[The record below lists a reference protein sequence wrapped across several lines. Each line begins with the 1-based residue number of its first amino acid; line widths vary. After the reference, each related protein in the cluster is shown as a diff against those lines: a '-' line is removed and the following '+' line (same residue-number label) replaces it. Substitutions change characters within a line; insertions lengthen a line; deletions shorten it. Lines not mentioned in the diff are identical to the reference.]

1 MNREARIFSA
11 LTSALTPSTLEIE
24 NESHMH
30 SGPASET
37 HYKVLIVSALF
48 EGKSRI
54 DRQRL
59 VNDALKTEFNQ
70 GLHALTQKALTPAEF
85 EVQKEALN
93 FISPECRGGSK
104 RLPKS

>member
-1 MNREARIFSA
+1 MNREARIFES
-11 LTSALTPSTLEIE
+11 LTSALSPSILEIE

-30 SGPASET
+30 SGPGSET
-37 HYKVLIVSALF
+37 HYKVLIVSSLF

-54 DRQRL
+54 DRQRS
-59 VNDALKTEFNQ
+59 VNDVLKTEFNN

-85 EVQKEALN
+85 DLQKDALN

-104 RLPKS
+104 RLPKQ

>member
-1 MNREARIFSA
+1 VNREARIFESLTKA
-11 LTSALTPSTLEIE
+11 LVPTVLEIE

-30 SGPASET
+30 SGPASES
-37 HYKVLIVSALF
+37 HYKVLIVSPLF

-54 DRQRL
+54 DRQRD
-59 VNDALKTEFNQ
+59 VNDALKSEFSQ

-85 EVQKEALN
+85 EVQKDALN

-104 RLPKS
+104 RLPK